1 MDGQVADE
9 LTRLRFEVDVLRQ
22 RMQASIDRG
31 EIGEVLLIGVCRGMI
46 SDRELR
52 IRQLEQR
59 PSEYPGKRL
68 G

>member
-31 EIGEVLLIGVCRGMI
+31 NVGEVLLIGVCKAMI
-46 SDRELR
+46 SERELR

-59 PSEYPGKRL
+59 PSE
-68 G
+68 